1 MAVVVGVAG
10 ALFPV
15 PAACFCQD
23 ITNAKDKLLRMNIA
37 LDMLR
42 KDEEDDR
49 ERAKAYEQGKAE
61 HVAKAPTAQEERAEA
76 TLQALSI
83 RKADIG
89 KQKHHLETS
98 LIPGLQQKLRDFV
111 RERRSTPGEEGGF
124 PAVVIAR

>member
-1 MAVVVGVAG
+1 MVAAVVAVVVGVAG

-61 HVAKAPTAQEERAEA
+61 HVAKAPTAQEERGDAAGAVHSQGGHREAEA
-76 TLQALSI
+76 PPGDVPHTRPAA
-83 RKADIG
+83 KA
-89 KQKHHLETS
+89 
-98 LIPGLQQKLRDFV
+98 
-111 RERRSTPGEEGGF
+111 
-124 PAVVIAR
+124 A